1 MDSGT
6 PGHRG
11 LRGELLAV
19 DGYVRPGGA
28 VVGEHVHPAIEETFE
43 VVSGLVGFR
52 IDGHD
57 PVAQPGERLHV
68 PAGTAHD
75 WWNAG
80 EEEARVVV
88 EIRPGER
95 FEQMSLN
102 LFGLAQDG
110 RTNSKGM
117 PNPLRVAIFAREFG
131 DVLRFT
137 KPPLVVQRLL
147 FGALGAIARA
157 LGYRGSYPKY
167 TDASGP
173 DLSCAKGAGA
183 PSTARVLAG
192 VSAGVLAP
200 AALLLLASLLLLRWR
215 IEPPAYRS
223 YSPEECV
230 EGAFSELGVHR
241 VPTGLCVLGLVA
253 SWVL

>member
-1 MDSGT
+1 MAMSKAGDTVENPVTGERIMVRVGTEDSG
-6 PGHRG
+6 
-11 LRGELLAV
+11 GELLAI

-52 IDGHD
+52 IDGRES
-57 PVAQPGERLHV
+57 VAQAGERLHV

-80 EEEARVVV
+80 EEEARVSV

-95 FEQMSLN
+95 FEEMALN

-110 RTNSKGM
+110 KTNSKGM
-117 PNPLRVAIFAREFG
+117 PNPLQAAIFAREFG
-131 DVLRFT
+131 DVLHFT

-167 TDASGP
+167 TDASEP
-173 DLSCAKGAGA
+173 DLSSAKGVGP
-183 PSTARVLAG
+183 PSMARVLAG
-192 VSAGVLAP
+192 VLAL
-200 AALLLLASLLLLRWR
+200 AAPLLLTSLLLLRWR
-215 IEPPAYRS
+215 AAPR
-223 YSPEECV
+223 
-230 EGAFSELGVHR
+230 
-241 VPTGLCVLGLVA
+241 A
-253 SWVL
+253 SGI